1 MKLEVLNVSLEAIEH
16 LQPIVARIRRH
27 DRKLANQLVDAA
39 NSVTLNIGEGAY
51 NDPGT
56 RKSRFQS
63 AAGSANEVRVGVL
76 AAIRW
81 KHITEHH
88 ASPALERYDRVLA
101 MLYKLV
107 HG

>member
-1 MKLEVLNVSLEAIEH
+1 MVDTKLSYRATCGCSLRA
-16 LQPIVARIRRH
+16 V
-27 DRKLANQLVDAA
+27 
-39 NSVTLNIGEGAY
+39 LNIGEGAY

-81 KHITEHH
+81 KHVSERQ
-88 ASPALERYDRVLA
+88 ASTVLEYYDRVLA

-107 HG
+107 H